1 MNCITYKVNGTG
13 RNTTL
18 SQSGNCP
25 SGNLYVVRA
34 TDEDRNVSYLFT
46 DKLGRMVLQRR
57 VIRSDNHDTY
67 YVYDNRSNLCFVLP
81 PRIRDE
87 GISQEKLNA
96 LAYLLL
102 SVRQP

>member
-1 MNCITYKVNGTG
+1 M
-13 RNTTL
+13 
-18 SQSGNCP
+18 
-25 SGNLYVVRA
+25 RA